1 MIRIVTDTGADF
13 TKQEAI
19 DKRLEIVHLSIFFNS
34 EAYLSEN
41 DDDSF
46 SDFYHKLELSA
57 SLPTTS
63 QPAPGNYVKLF
74 EDAKENDDEMI
85 VISISS
91 GMSGTYQTSVMAQ
104 EIVGYEKIFV
114 VDSKAGIISQRALV
128 DYALKLRDENK
139 TVEEIVAA
147 LENIKDKIVVFGAV
161 QTLKYLQMGGRI
173 SKTVAT
179 VGEVLTIKPIISTDT
194 QGRVIMENKKRGT
207 KAATRYLQDKLTI
220 LDYDD
225 TLPVYFG
232 YSKDKSKGQTFM
244 DETIEKFDLEDAKG
258 PFGIGGTIG
267 THVGPDGFAIAFF
280 KKS

>member
-19 DKRLEIVHLSIFFNS
+19 DKRLEIVHLSIFFNG

-179 VGEVLTIKPIISTDT
+179 VGEVLSIKPIISTDT
-194 QGRVIMENKKRGT
+194 QGRVIMENKKRDT
-207 KAATRYLQDKLTI
+207 KAASRYLQDKLTI

-232 YSKDKSKGQTFM
+232 Y
-244 DETIEKFDLEDAKG
+244 
-258 PFGIGGTIG
+258 
-267 THVGPDGFAIAFF
+267 
-280 KKS
+280 